1 MVLNKIFVLLPVM
14 FAARKLDGEDPKT
27 VFIIR
32 CTYFSVQAIM
42 ALLVI
47 YLYSQSRKVFNSKY
61 KDVSI
66 YIPSPPQPFS
76 EKKAKLQ
83 YTKVKLGEHVMSI
96 ARSLLAST
104 FFGFVLT
111 TGLHFY
117 KGIIIG
123 LSMQTIMSPFNLFE
137 NVLTKAF
144 LLNCRLKRFDLKE
157 MKNIFGAK
165 LREELTN
172 HDEVVD
178 EIGKLVAVDKSFDSG
193 KDKMHQ
199 KCFEDILLDTW
210 DEGSKADMKP
220 FLDYVEK
227 KNVNMKLSDSGW
239 TPIMII
245 AAIGVKETV
254 DVLEKLKKIGANPR
268 IIDGEGWNALHWA
281 SFHSSVHGAKFLLC
295 PSGFDGVAIG
305 LHLAKDKEG
314 KTPLDLANDENNFD
328 VVKVIE
334 DAIILRAKNKNP
346 IDQCGLR
353 QRK

>member
-1 MVLNKIFVLLPVM
+1 MVLNKFFVLLPVM

-27 VFIIR
+27 VFLIR

-42 ALLVI
+42 VFLVI
-47 YLYSQSRKVFNSKY
+47 YLYSQSKKVFNSKY

-76 EKKAKLQ
+76 EKNAKPQ
-83 YTKVKLGEHVMSI
+83 YKKVKLGEHVMSI

-117 KGIIIG
+117 KGVIIG

-144 LLNCRLKRFDLKE
+144 LLNGTLKRLDLKE
-157 MKNIFGAK
+157 LKHIFGAK

-178 EIGKLVAVDKSFDSG
+178 ERGEVVAIDKSFDAG
-193 KDKMHQ
+193 KDKMLK

-210 DEGSKADMKP
+210 DEGSKANMKP
-220 FLDYVEK
+220 FLDSVER
-227 KNVNMKLSDSGW
+227 KNVNTKLSDSGW

-254 DVLEKLKKIGANPR
+254 DVLEKLKTLGANPGVS
-268 IIDGEGWNALHWA
+268 DGEGWNALHWA
-281 SFHSSVHGAKFLLC
+281 AFHSSVDGAKFLLC
-295 PSGFDGVAIG
+295 ASGFDGVSIG
-305 LHLAKDKEG
+305 LHLEKDKEG
-314 KTPLDLANDENNFD
+314 KTPLDLATDENNFD
-328 VVKVIE
+328 VAKIIE
-334 DAIILRAKNKNP
+334 DAITLRENP
-346 IDQCGLR
+346 NDQCGLR

>member
-1 MVLNKIFVLLPVM
+1 MVLNKFFVLLPVM

-27 VFIIR
+27 VFLIR

-42 ALLVI
+42 VFLVI
-47 YLYSQSRKVFNSKY
+47 YLYSQSKKVFNSKY

-76 EKKAKLQ
+76 EKNAKPQ
-83 YTKVKLGEHVMSI
+83 YKKVKLGEHVMSI

-117 KGIIIG
+117 KGVIIG

-144 LLNCRLKRFDLKE
+144 LFNSTLKRLDLKE
-157 MKNIFGAK
+157 LKHIFGAK

-178 EIGKLVAVDKSFDSG
+178 ERGEIVAIEKSFDAG
-193 KDKMHQ
+193 KDKMQ
-199 KCFEDILLDTW
+199 KKCFEDILLDTW
-210 DEGSKADMKP
+210 DEGSKANMKP
-220 FLDYVEK
+220 FLDSVER
-227 KNVNMKLSDSGW
+227 KNVNTKLSDSGW

-254 DVLEKLKKIGANPR
+254 NILEKLKNLGANPG
-268 IIDGEGWNALHWA
+268 IVDGEGWNALHWA
-281 SFHSSVHGAKFLLC
+281 AFHSSVDGAKFLLC
-295 PSGFDGVAIG
+295 TSGFDGVTLG
-305 LHLAKDKEG
+305 LNLTKNKEG
-314 KTPLDLANDENNFD
+314 KTPLDLATDENNFD

-334 DAIILRAKNKNP
+334 DAISLRVKSKNST
-346 IDQCGLR
+346 DQCGLR
-353 QRK
+353 KRK